1 MGGCDAGAGDEP
13 GANPPP
19 DADAPAASVPAAAR
33 AGELAIRGPWIR
45 PVVLVPGD
53 TVPVNS
59 AAYFV
64 VENGSSEPD
73 RLLEVRSGVARRVE
87 LHRSVVEEGMAR
99 MRPADSVVVEAGDRT
114 VLEPGGLHVMLIDVD
129 QGLAEGDT
137 IDLTLSFE
145 NAGDQQV
152 TADVVPLGEEPAME
166 MGSEMDGMDM
176 ESES

>member
-13 GANPPP
+13 AANPPA

-64 VENGSSEPD
+64 VENRGSEPD

-99 MRPADSVVVEAGDRT
+99 MRPADSVVVEGGGRT
-114 VLEPGGLHVMLIDVD
+114 ILEPGGLHVMLMGVTEAIS
-129 QGLAEGDT
+129 AGDT
-137 IDLTLSFE
+137 VELVLDFRH
-145 NAGDQQV
+145 AGEV
-152 TADVVPLGEEPAME
+152 TVAAPARQLPP
-166 MGSEMDGMDM
+166 GGG
-176 ESES
+176 

>member
-99 MRPADSVVVEAGDRT
+99 MRPADSVGVEAGDRT
-114 VLEPGGLHVMLIDVD
+114 VLEPGGLHVMLMGVTEAIS
-129 QGLAEGDT
+129 AGDT
-137 IDLTLSFE
+137 VELVRVFRD
-145 NAGDQQV
+145 AGEV
-152 TADVVPLGEEPAME
+152 TVAAPARQLPP
-166 MGSEMDGMDM
+166 GGG
-176 ESES
+176 